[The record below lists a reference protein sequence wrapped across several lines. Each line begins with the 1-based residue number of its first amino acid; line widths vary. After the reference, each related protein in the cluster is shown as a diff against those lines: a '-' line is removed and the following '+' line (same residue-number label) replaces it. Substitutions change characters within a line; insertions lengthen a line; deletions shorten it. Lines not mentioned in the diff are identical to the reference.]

1 VYILVFALTLL
12 SAMGLLLR
20 PWNAFA
26 AEPQKEKKIRTIVID
41 PGHGG
46 HDSGCHGSSAYEKHV
61 ALSVSLK
68 LGKLIEDYFPDVKV
82 IFTRKTD
89 VFVELYRR
97 AQIANENQADLFI
110 CIHCNSGPK
119 TAYGA
124 ETFVMG
130 LHKTDDNLSVARREN
145 AVILQEDNY
154 ENRYDGFDPNSPE
167 AHIVF
172 SLYQNAYLYQSLYFA
187 EKLQHEFKHQAKRH
201 NRGVKQAGF
210 LVLYRTTM
218 PSVLIETGFLTN
230 EEEERYLKSDAGQDQ
245 MAFSIM
251 RAFQQYKA
259 WVDDKPDTRILAP
272 LKSKEEDH
280 EKEAEVNSR
289 TEKTES
295 NSQHTHVEPNVLFR
309 VQIYQSPKKTSLKA
323 SVFKGRDDIWEYESD
338 NTWKY
343 TCGRFDKPEDAVKLQ
358 SELKKEGFTDAFVV
372 AFNNHKRITLNEARK
387 IMKK

>member
-1 VYILVFALTLL
+1 
-12 SAMGLLLR
+12 
-20 PWNAFA
+20 
-26 AEPQKEKKIRTIVID
+26 
-41 PGHGG
+41 
-46 HDSGCHGSSAYEKHV
+46 
-61 ALSVSLK
+61 
-68 LGKLIEDYFPDVKV
+68 
-82 IFTRKTD
+82 
-89 VFVELYRR
+89 
-97 AQIANENQADLFI
+97 
-110 CIHCNSGPK
+110 
-119 TAYGA
+119 
-124 ETFVMG
+124 
-130 LHKTDDNLSVARREN
+130 
-145 AVILQEDNY
+145 
-154 ENRYDGFDPNSPE
+154 
-167 AHIVF
+167 
-172 SLYQNAYLYQSLYFA
+172 
-187 EKLQHEFKHQAKRH
+187 
-201 NRGVKQAGF
+201 
-210 LVLYRTTM
+210 M

-259 WVDDKPDTRILAP
+259 WVDDKPDSRILAP

-372 AFNNHKRITLNEARK
+372 AFNNNKRITLNEARK